1 MSSDKGNNMTVR
13 RQAKKAEWRQGSVWI
28 SYRLW
33 SLVVEASLAQRTM
46 YGQNSVVLRQ
56 SHLGKAKRSDPSE
69 GWFEMVI
76 NEL

>member
-1 MSSDKGNNMTVR
+1 
-13 RQAKKAEWRQGSVWI
+13 
-28 SYRLW
+28 
-33 SLVVEASLAQRTM
+33 M